1 MRPDPLSRGPVME
14 PWRLPVLM
22 LPVRRL
28 HRPLPPAD
36 GETIRSPG
44 LRLKVHIGGGS
55 LGTVRTVGGVVLLA
69 HDVDVARDKLIY

>member
-1 MRPDPLSRGPVME
+1 MSPDPVSRGPMVK
-14 PWRLPVLM
+14 PWSLPVLV
-22 LPVRRL
+22 LPVGRL

-36 GETIRSPG
+36 GEAFRSPG

-69 HDVDVARDKLIY
+69 HDVDVARDC